1 MVHGGWKKV
10 KRKERGTLRSM
21 FDGVGKHQEQGS
33 GDLAVSIWRGRETLA
48 EQTCFAKTNA
58 EQSVVII
65 LF

>member
-1 MVHGGWKKV
+1 MVDKNRIKV
-10 KRKERGTLRSM
+10 SQRA
-21 FDGVGKHQEQGS
+21 
-33 GDLAVSIWRGRETLA
+33 GDLAVNVRRGRETLA